1 MEKTYREDDEIQ
13 IDLMELLFALRRRIW
28 LIILAFAIGGIG
40 AGLYSKVIL
49 TPTYTSTAMVYVLSK
64 ETTLT
69 SLADLQIGSQ
79 LTKDYQVVVTSR
91 PVLEEVI
98 ENQGLETE
106 YRDLRNQIEIG
117 NPTDTRILSISV
129 TDTEPVRAAEI
140 VNEVARTSSEYI
152 GEIMEMVP
160 PKIIEEGV
168 VPEYPTSPNTR
179 RNAMI
184 GALIGALLI
193 CGLVTLEVVLNDT
206 IRSEEDVERYLGV
219 SVLAAIPDKG
229 GEQAENL
236 KKGRGKKGRKNL
248 GGSHG
253 A

>member
-1 MEKTYREDDEIQ
+1 MEKKYRDDDEIQ
-13 IDLMELLFALRRRIW
+13 IDLMELLFAFRKRIW
-28 LIILAFAIGGIG
+28 IIILAFLIGGIG
-40 AGLYSKVIL
+40 AGLYSKLIL

-98 ENQGLETE
+98 GNQNLDME
-106 YRDLRNQIEIG
+106 YQSLRGMISIG
-117 NPTDTRILSISV
+117 NPTDTRILTISV
-129 TDTEPVRAAEI
+129 TDAEPIRAAAI

-168 VPEYPTSPNTR
+168 VPEHPTSPNTR
-179 RNAMI
+179 KNAMI
-184 GALIGALLI
+184 GALVCALLI
-193 CGLVTLEVVLNDT
+193 CGLITLEVILNDT
-206 IRSEEDVERYLGV
+206 IRSEEDVERYLGL
-219 SVLAAIPDKG
+219 SVLASIPDKARNN
-229 GEQAENL
+229 AEAL
-236 KKGRGKKGRKNL
+236 KSGRGKKVRK
-248 GGSHG
+248 G
-253 A
+253 